1 MILGHEKDIHY
12 QNEVGDLDF
21 QWMRQYGTAWRVGGC
36 LGVGHVDRLSPCHC
50 SRSTIIQED
59 VLMLADPKG
68 LQHILQGSA
77 YNYPKSG
84 EDRQFL
90 RLMTGDGLAWVHGN
104 ASI

>member
-1 MILGHEKDIHY
+1 
-12 QNEVGDLDF
+12 
-21 QWMRQYGTAWRVGGC
+21 
-36 LGVGHVDRLSPCHC
+36 
-50 SRSTIIQED
+50 
-59 VLMLADPKG
+59 MLADPKG

-104 ASI
+104 VLI